1 MPDGYC
7 WVYPYLLAIDWY
19 KVGDDMVQWQ
29 LDLEDIE
36 ALEALAWSNFPPAIE
51 GSMGDEIE

>member
-1 MPDGYC
+1 
-7 WVYPYLLAIDWY
+7 
-19 KVGDDMVQWQ
+19 MVQWQ